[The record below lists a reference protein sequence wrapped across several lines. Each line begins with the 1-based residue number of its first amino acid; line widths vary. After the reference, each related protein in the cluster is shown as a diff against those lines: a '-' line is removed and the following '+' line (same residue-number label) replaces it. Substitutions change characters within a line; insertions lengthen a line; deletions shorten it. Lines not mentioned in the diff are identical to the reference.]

1 MSAAVCVCSIFN
13 GTSAKC
19 IQQLTQV
26 ADLTLISQMG
36 LSSQLHVIMFDK
48 WEVFFS
54 RYDDVFFPLIVIS
67 FVLKETFSQNL
78 ISLDSFSAVKY
89 LLIFGFTRRSQGFLF
104 FFSAPSSSSS
114 DSSGPGHCLCGPR
127 ASDCGFWCLFPGQST
142 SGSHGKGDFTA
153 WPPGPLAK
161 QQQRFPV
168 KRAWEPVE
176 RWTPLPCP
184 PGCWPE
190 QLTTLSFNYIRPTQ
204 NPHLWSTVRLCFK
217 PLVPDQLM
225 AFIDTIFLSI
235 LKEYQEGLC
244 PVTVDVSDLIHKGV
258 EPWTLNPEPWT
269 LVCLWLLTTGVNKTK
284 WSKIFNY
291 RFMLLLYL

>member
-1 MSAAVCVCSIFN
+1 
-13 GTSAKC
+13 
-19 IQQLTQV
+19 
-26 ADLTLISQMG
+26 
-36 LSSQLHVIMFDK
+36 MF
-48 WEVFFS
+48 FFS
-54 RYDDVFFPLIVIS
+54 NCNFARIKRDIFPESHLLGFILCCQIS
-67 FVLKETFSQNL
+67 ANL
-78 ISLDSFSAVKY
+78 WHHSTVSGIS
-89 LLIFGFTRRSQGFLF
+89 F

-184 PGCWPE
+184 AGCWPE

-225 AFIDTIFLSI
+225 AFIDTIFL
-235 LKEYQEGLC
+235 
-244 PVTVDVSDLIHKGV
+244 
-258 EPWTLNPEPWT
+258 
-269 LVCLWLLTTGVNKTK
+269 
-284 WSKIFNY
+284 
-291 RFMLLLYL
+291 